1 MRMVVV
7 ILKHQS
13 RFLKRRTSFGKII
26 SREIFSIVGPS
37 EYTQIRKRFQKEG
50 MAMKSRKEIA
60 ELANEYIAEFDAAYA
75 PKNERIER
83 IIAYGKKSLEER
95 QIAPQTIMDKCVRA
109 IYEVVLKQ
117 KITVGDEASCI
128 LKKMEKLSRERS
140 LLPFRRYDPWD

>member
-1 MRMVVV
+1 
-7 ILKHQS
+7 
-13 RFLKRRTSFGKII
+13 
-26 SREIFSIVGPS
+26 
-37 EYTQIRKRFQKEG
+37 
-50 MAMKSRKEIA
+50 MKSRKEIA
-60 ELANEYIAEFDAAYA
+60 ELANEYIAEFDAAYV

-140 LLPFRRYDPWD
+140 LLPFRRYDPWN

>member
-1 MRMVVV
+1 M
-7 ILKHQS
+7 
-13 RFLKRRTSFGKII
+13 FGKII
-26 SREIFSIVGPS
+26 SWEIFSIADLMS
-37 EYTQIRKRFQKEG
+37 ILKLEKRFQKEG
-50 MAMKSRKEIA
+50 ISMKSRKEIA
-60 ELANEYIAEFDAAYA
+60 ELANKYIAEFDAAYV

>member
-1 MRMVVV
+1 
-7 ILKHQS
+7 
-13 RFLKRRTSFGKII
+13 
-26 SREIFSIVGPS
+26 
-37 EYTQIRKRFQKEG
+37 
-50 MAMKSRKEIA
+50 MKSRKEIA
-60 ELANEYIAEFDAAYA
+60 ELANKYIAEFDRAYA

-83 IIAYGKKSLEER
+83 IIAYGKQSLEER